1 MDTTITYQKI
11 SPLDVA
17 LGAFYNLS
25 KKAQKEFIK
34 VITRNSVSHGVDA
47 ELMKEIEEG
56 RQQISRG
63 ESVMLATDEDFDAY
77 FKTV

>member
-1 MDTTITYQKI
+1 MSTTITYQKI

-34 VITRNSVSHGVDA
+34 VITKKNICCSVDA

-56 RQQISRG
+56 RQQIIRG

>member
-1 MDTTITYQKI
+1 MNTSTTYQRI

-25 KKAQKEFIK
+25 KKAQKEFLK
-34 VITRNSVSHGVDA
+34 VVTNATPIDAVD
-47 ELMKEIEEG
+47 EQLMMDIEEG
-56 RQQISRG
+56 RQQISKG